1 MGGRVDVVLDRER
14 NAVERQALRT
24 AALELGG
31 ARLQLSRRQPV
42 DPDPV
47 FAAPGDAL
55 EDPGYRLRRPQR
67 PRGVARSQGGKIEGV
82 VRLQHRESIL

>member
-1 MGGRVDVVLDRER
+1 MRGRVDVVLDRER
-14 NAVERQALRT
+14 DAVERQVLRT

-31 ARLQLSRRQPV
+31 ARLELARRQPV
-42 DPDPV
+42 DPDAV
-47 FAAPGDAL
+47 FAAPRDAL

-67 PRGVARSQGGKIEGV
+67 SRGVARSQGGKIEGV